1 MVERLIVPLC
11 YSKALRVERLIDSLC
26 VQCGPGGLKTDYSS
40 LLQCGGPGGCKIDCS
55 SLLL

>member
-11 YSKALRVERLIDSLC
+11 YSKAFRVERLIDSLC

-40 LLQCGGPGGCKIDCS
+40 LALVVERLIAH
-55 SLLL
+55 LVTVRL